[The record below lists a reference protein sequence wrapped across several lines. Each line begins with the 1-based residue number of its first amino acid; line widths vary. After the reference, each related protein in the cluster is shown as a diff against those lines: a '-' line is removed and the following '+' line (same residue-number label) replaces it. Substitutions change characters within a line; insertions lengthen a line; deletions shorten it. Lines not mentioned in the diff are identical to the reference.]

1 MRIRRRPTLRPAHKL
16 PSRPFFPLLLVQLRL
31 ALRPLPRLPPPSW
44 LVLRHLRQVLRY
56 GLLSLVWRA
65 ASWTAQSST
74 VLELDHRRSRPL
86 APARLASRLCGS
98 WRPS

>member
-16 PSRPFFPLLLVQLRL
+16 PSRPFVPVPLVQLRL
-31 ALRPLPRLPPPSW
+31 ALRPLSRLAPPPW

-56 GLLSLVWRA
+56 GLLSLVWGPTLRMA
-65 ASWTAQSST
+65 RPST
-74 VLELDHRRSRPL
+74 MLELDHRRSRPL

>member
-16 PSRPFFPLLLVQLRL
+16 PSRPFVPLPLVQLRL
-31 ALRPLPRLPPPSW
+31 ALRPLSRLAPPPW

-56 GLLSLVWRA
+56 GLLSLLWGPALWMARP
-65 ASWTAQSST
+65 ST
-74 VLELDHRRSRPL
+74 MLELAHRRSRLL

>member
-16 PSRPFFPLLLVQLRL
+16 PSRPFVPLPLVQLRL
-31 ALRPLPRLPPPSW
+31 ALRPLSRLAPPPW

-56 GLLSLVWRA
+56 GLLSLLWGPALWMARP
-65 ASWTAQSST
+65 ST
-74 VLELDHRRSRPL
+74 MLELDHRRSKPL